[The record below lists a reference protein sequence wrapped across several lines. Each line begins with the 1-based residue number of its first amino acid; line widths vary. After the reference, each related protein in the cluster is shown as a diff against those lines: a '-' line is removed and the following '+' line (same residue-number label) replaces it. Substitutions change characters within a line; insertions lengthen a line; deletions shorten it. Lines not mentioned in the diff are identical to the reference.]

1 METVQFGDTGFR
13 VSRLGFGGATA
24 GIPNYLG
31 PFDPHDAADRAPIIA
46 AIQRALELGV
56 TYFDTAAGYG
66 DGASESLFGE
76 ALQATPREQY
86 YLASKFGV
94 WQTRQIQ
101 PGLEASLDRLQTDYL
116 DLLQIHGTI
125 YNREHLEEILKPGGL
140 LDQMEKLRE
149 RGYVRH
155 IGFTGEGS
163 DPAIYQLI
171 ETGRFDAIQ
180 LQYNF
185 CFQHP
190 ADASRKSGLLYK
202 ASERR
207 MATISMRS
215 TTSGLF
221 QRWINQVNPANTFDY
236 TPALIQFNLSNPL
249 IDVVLVGMRTVQEVE
264 ANVELVEDRSGRI
277 DLATLFNTKVEGSL
291 VH

>member
-1 METVQFGDTGFR
+1 

-24 GIPNYLG
+24 GIPHYLA
-31 PFDPHDAADRAPIIA
+31 PFDPDDPTDRAPIIA

-56 TYFDTAAGYG
+56 TYFDTAASYG
-66 DGASESLFGE
+66 DGASESIFGE
-76 ALQATPREQY
+76 ALQAAPREQY
-86 YLASKFGV
+86 YLASKFSVG
-94 WQTRQIQ
+94 QTRQIR
-101 PGLEASLDRLQTDYL
+101 PGLEASLERLQTDYL

-125 YNREHLEEILKPGGL
+125 YTSEHLEEILKPGGL
-140 LDQMEKLRE
+140 LDQMETLRDH
-149 RGYVRH
+149 GYIRH

-171 ETGRFDAIQ
+171 ETHRFDAIQ

-207 MATISMRS
+207 MATISMRG

-221 QRWINQVNPANTFDY
+221 QRWINQVNPANDFDY

-264 ANVELVEDRSGRI
+264 ANAALVDDRSGRI
-277 DLATLFNTKVEGSL
+277 DLTSLFNTKVDPAL